1 MWYLNSCFVNRRVQP
16 CLRYR
21 EYIKRVCGICVPLGF
36 CATQWVEDLRVVERA
51 LQLIPDV
58 TKYVNAV
65 LKKPPSQVPKTATFV
80 AVRDGC
86 FDELLVCK
94 LKFFAFVAHQLLPY
108 LTKFQSSEPM
118 VPFLSGELESL
129 IRNLMTRCIKPE
141 VVRACN
147 TLTKLANFD
156 PENKENHQCQEG
168 WHRLWDKKSACRGC
182 KKQESHRTSSPRF
195 PEWMPPVF
203 GCSFEEIGRK
213 MPTEIPDD

>member
-1 MWYLNSCFVNRRVQP
+1 MRATWYLNSCFVNRRVQP

-21 EYIKRVCGICVPLGF
+21 EYIKRVRGICVPLGF

-94 LKFFAFVAHQLLPY
+94 LKFFAFVAHQLLPSP
-108 LTKFQSSEPM
+108 TRFQSSEPM

-168 WHRLWDKKSACRGC
+168 
-182 KKQESHRTSSPRF
+182 
-195 PEWMPPVF
+195 
-203 GCSFEEIGRK
+203 
-213 MPTEIPDD
+213 